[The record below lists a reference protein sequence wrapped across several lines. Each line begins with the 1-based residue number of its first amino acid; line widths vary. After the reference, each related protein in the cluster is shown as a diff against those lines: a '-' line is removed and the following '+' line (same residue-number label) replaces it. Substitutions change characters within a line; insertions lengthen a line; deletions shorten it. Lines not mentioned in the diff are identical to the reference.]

1 MEVSMKINMLLIVS
15 ATSFLMNCISG
26 PVTDAKDLP
35 SNMEKLDEKSK
46 FSIPVTWFWR
56 KSPSEENKV
65 MYSSNL
71 IDEESLEATNGEKGV
86 VIGKIP
92 PTEDAG
98 GFFVIHFR
106 EAYWFARVRDIG
118 FYVQAGRFI
127 LPESQQSIIRAY
139 FMSFGNRPAT
149 GTPIVGMQCHDAW
162 SPAESYRIYSKQMR
176 FSPQFQA
183 QVGDYVFVGN
193 MPNLDMIVKFWPEE
207 TMPRGIFLCG
217 IPKGK
222 QALETQ
228 SGLLRNF
235 EIVEA
240 KYALIDWGNWKLAVP
255 AQ

>member
-1 MEVSMKINMLLIVS
+1 MKIKILLIVS

-26 PVTDAKDLP
+26 PVKDARDLP
-35 SNMEKLDEKSK
+35 SSMEKLDEKSK

-56 KSPSEENKV
+56 KSPSEENKI

-71 IDEESLEATNGEKGV
+71 IDEESLEKANGEKGL

-92 PTEDAG
+92 PSEDAG
-98 GFFVIHFR
+98 GFFVIQLR
-106 EAYWFARVRDIG
+106 ETYWFARARDIG
-118 FYVQAGRFI
+118 FYVQAGQFI

-149 GTPIVGMQCHDAW
+149 GTPIAGMLCHNDW
-162 SPAESYRIYSKQMR
+162 KPPESYQLYSKQMR

-183 QVGDYVFVGN
+183 QIGQYVFVGN
-193 MPNLDMIVKFWPEE
+193 MPNLDMILKFWPEQ
-207 TMPRGIFLCG
+207 TMQRDIFLCG

-228 SGLLRNF
+228 SGLIRYF
-235 EIVEA
+235 EIVET